1 MRQEDGKQRQETEH
15 GAENDDSNDVD
26 LGEFVFGSVGQ
37 RFGHQYFSVKK
48 IPASQQD
55 WMATGENTMPSLA
68 RRIFIAAGN
77 Q

>member
-1 MRQEDGKQRQETEH
+1 MSQEDRKQRQEGKH

-26 LGEFVFGSVGQ
+26 LGKFVFGSVGQ
-37 RFGHQYFSVKK
+37 RFGHHYCSVKK
-48 IPASQQD
+48 MPASQQD